1 MRQEPINTEQTENN
15 DLTSVSSRERNKL
28 LPKNDFI
35 KNANEYSA
43 TNKDALADGDDNGKG
58 TGVFLDVFNE
68 AGGAKFDIIER
79 KNNIKINEYNS
90 KNKYPNFR

>member
-35 KNANEYSA
+35 KNTNEYSA

-68 AGGAKFDIIER
+68 SGGAKFDIIER